1 MRFVMRRGN
10 GWAGRWMLSAVALSL
25 LVVLSVAHGAWLRD
39 PFAGNWKVQVT
50 AEGAGRGFND
60 TLTFRGGQMQAAEL
74 MKQGWESESF
84 EEDVRRGGVAQFTA
98 VIKHPSLGRMR
109 WTGMVTASEIRG
121 DVVWTT
127 ADGEERRFSY
137 TGTKL

>member
-1 MRFVMRRGN
+1 MVEWRG
-10 GWAGRWMLSAVALSL
+10 GIGTSAARAAVCVALA
-25 LVVLSVAHGAWLRD
+25 VWAVGAAARD

-50 AEGAGRGFND
+50 PEGAGRGFND

-84 EEDVRRGGVAQFTA
+84 EDDVRRGGVAQFTA
-98 VIKHPSLGRMR
+98 VLKHPTQGRMR